1 MNPTSPD
8 YQCVYEGNL
17 RTRMTHERS
26 KSEVITDAPIDN
38 QGNGEAFSPT
48 DLVSSALCSCV
59 MTIMG
64 IKARDMGLDS
74 VEMSA
79 KVWKKMA
86 SNPRRIAKI
95 EIELELRIPGATDQ
109 QKIILERTTK
119 ACPVAR
125 SLHPDTQKDIAF
137 KWL

>member
-17 RTRMTHERS
+17 RTRMTHKRS
-26 KSEVITDAPIDN
+26 KSEIITDAPIDN

-109 QKIILERTTK
+109 QKIILERTTR

-125 SLHPDTQKDIAF
+125 SLHPDTQKDVTF